1 MYVVYTNSCSIR
13 FFVLLNSYVCRLSKI
28 LSVWIF
34 WHVMIFRHVTQFGP
48 KASETISQRRFLPK
62 LFICKRKIHHKG
74 RKRFFPTVSIRSE
87 SNRNDFSEKVF
98 VQIKMIH
105 ISILSYSLNSVR
117 KRLKQFLEKVFVKIT
132 QFRVCPSSVS
142 IDYTLLLGARRS
154 CGQFKTNF
162 CIFLLSPS
170 PILSKPP
177 NMMPITLLVARRIQ
191 CSYNHDKSPRID
203 RNCDV
208 LPKVE

>member
-1 MYVVYTNSCSIR
+1 MYVGYTNSCSVR

-34 WHVMIFRHVTQFGP
+34 WHVLTWIFWHVTQFGP

-142 IDYTLLLGARRS
+142 IDYP
-154 CGQFKTNF
+154 C
-162 CIFLLSPS
+162 
-170 PILSKPP
+170 
-177 NMMPITLLVARRIQ
+177 
-191 CSYNHDKSPRID
+191 SPRSKSLSLNI
-203 RNCDV
+203 
-208 LPKVE
+208 E

>member
-1 MYVVYTNSCSIR
+1 M
-13 FFVLLNSYVCRLSKI
+13 
-28 LSVWIF
+28 
-34 WHVMIFRHVTQFGP
+34 
-48 KASETISQRRFLPK
+48 PK

-154 CGQFKTNF
+154 CGQCVVLGLGHAKVGF
-162 CIFLLSPS
+162 CVFG
-170 PILSKPP
+170 
-177 NMMPITLLVARRIQ
+177 T
-191 CSYNHDKSPRID
+191 HKSGHLCMCGVGVGI
-203 RNCDV
+203 CIVCHCVCVV
-208 LPKVE
+208 LGLGHAKMGFCVFGTHKSGHLCM

>member
-1 MYVVYTNSCSIR
+1 
-13 FFVLLNSYVCRLSKI
+13 
-28 LSVWIF
+28 
-34 WHVMIFRHVTQFGP
+34 
-48 KASETISQRRFLPK
+48 LPK

-154 CGQFKTNF
+154 CGQSNMV
-162 CIFLLSPS
+162 IFFLYLMSSFPS
-170 PILSKPP
+170 QFDFRGPIFEL
-177 NMMPITLLVARRIQ
+177 T
-191 CSYNHDKSPRID
+191 HG
-203 RNCDV
+203 
-208 LPKVE
+208 

>member
-1 MYVVYTNSCSIR
+1 
-13 FFVLLNSYVCRLSKI
+13 
-28 LSVWIF
+28 
-34 WHVMIFRHVTQFGP
+34 MIKVGNDSFLQTQFGP
-48 KASETISQRRFLPK
+48 KASETISQRRFLAK

-154 CGQFKTNF
+154 CGQ
-162 CIFLLSPS
+162 
-170 PILSKPP
+170 
-177 NMMPITLLVARRIQ
+177 LVF
-191 CSYNHDKSPRID
+191 
-203 RNCDV
+203 
-208 LPKVE
+208 